1 MSSKNQTIKHFFFK
15 PIQTSNFN
23 QTSTLKENVS
33 NKRPFSPNDVTDI
46 STKKSM
52 YDLAILRLRP

>member
-1 MSSKNQTIKHFFFK
+1 MLIKLV
-15 PIQTSNFN
+15 P
-23 QTSTLKENVS
+23 TLKENVS
-33 NKRPFSPNDVTDI
+33 TKRPLSPNDVTDI